1 MKCRKTWKG
10 IAAIMLCMVLALTGL
25 NVQVASAAS
34 GKVPL
39 KVTFKGK
46 TAAFVKDL
54 NNKDFNEYPT
64 VKSLTS
70 KWGKPK
76 KSAVKYDA
84 GEAWKYTW
92 KKGKTEIILMTDT
105 RDEKAEISFGKV
117 DIQDKNGALCG
128 VKVGMKKDTAVKKLK
143 KVLRALGLKN
153 ADMSIDDDRISIS
166 WFTLT
171 TTTEYNA
178 GGFEFELKNGKV
190 SSCFWLHSPSS
201 PIMYAK

>member
-10 IAAIMLCMVLALTGL
+10 ITAIMLCMVLALTGL

-54 NNKDFNEYPT
+54 NKVSKYPT

-76 KSAVKYDA
+76 KSAVQYNA
-84 GEAWKYTW
+84 EEAWKYTW
-92 KKGKTEIILMTDT
+92 KKGKTEISLMTDT
-105 RDEKAEISFGKV
+105 KDEKAEIRFGKV
-117 DIQDKNGALCG
+117 DIRDKNGALCG

-143 KVLRALGLKN
+143 KVLKALGLKN
-153 ADMSIDDDRISIS
+153 EDMSIDDDRISIS

-190 SSCFWLHSPSS
+190 SSCFWTCSPSS
-201 PIMYAK
+201 PLNV